1 MKKIVLILL
10 SCIVVSGDS
19 PFETPKPKSFDLS
32 CFDTLNSAVAQI
44 ASESQ
49 QVRCRYVCDKRLYKE
64 QKIAEAISFYKSS
77 KDYNKS
83 W

>member
-10 SCIVVSGDS
+10 FCIVVSGDS
-19 PFETPKPKSFDLS
+19 PFETLKPKSFDLS
-32 CFDTLNSAVAQI
+32 CFDTLNSVATQI
-44 ASESQ
+44 VPESQ
-49 QVRCRYVCDKRLYKE
+49 QIRCRYVCDKRLYKE
-64 QKIAEAISFYKSS
+64 QKIAEAILFYKSS